1 LRGTIQV
8 ANPNNRLWVVIG
20 LSCFIGLISM
30 PYIYE
35 KTRPEVAEVQ
45 KKLRIKGFNPG
56 SVDGVFGSL
65 TEEAVKHFQQANN
78 LTPTGIVDRETYS
91 SLLSNTEPE

>member
-1 LRGTIQV
+1 MFLDSLASYFNLNSQT
-8 ANPNNRLWVVIG
+8 
-20 LSCFIGLISM
+20 
-30 PYIYE
+30 
-35 KTRPEVAEVQ
+35 EVAEVQ
-45 KKLRIKGFNPG
+45 KKLRVKGFNPG